1 MFFIENEKDKNN
13 LLKIYDYL
21 KKLNIEN
28 KKLNNFKKVKTS
40 K

>member
-13 LLKIYDYL
+13 FLKIYDSL